1 MIWSRQTFLGIGMIV
16 GGSIMLYA
24 MAQQIDTADKP
35 AAAVVTKPAASN
47 KAPEPLTTDLAT
59 EKRLLAQKQKE
70 RAARI
75 AEQEKRAK
83 ELLAQQES
91 AEAEALAKSR
101 AENQRYADKTSAAKN
116 NSEASKSETSKSNVE
131 GDSATNA
138 AIAKAEANPQEAT
151 SKPESAKKNDEVKKA
166 EADKAKKEAQA
177 KKQAEQK
184 QAADKKAQAKKAQ
197 AKKET
202 EKKEAEKKEAKAATA
217 APKSVSTYR
226 IESGDSLGKLAE
238 KYHVPL
244 SALTQANGISK
255 DVTLKVGQKLTI
267 PSQSQIAKLKQDAQ
281 AAKKAEKDKRQ
292 QEEAKA
298 KKTKAIEDK
307 LENARKQVKE
317 TDAKGSF
324 GVQVAL
330 ATSQAN
336 ADEVVKKLKA
346 AGYDVKTSKTDR
358 GVRVMVGPERG
369 KVAALALKDKI
380 NNDPNVKTDSAW
392 VLYWR

>member
-116 NSEASKSETSKSNVE
+116 NSETSKSETSKNDVKA
-131 GDSATNA
+131 DSATNA

-177 KKQAEQK
+177 KKQA
-184 QAADKKAQAKKAQ
+184 ADKKAQAKKAQ
-197 AKKET
+197 DKKET

-255 DVTLKVGQKLTI
+255 DATLKVGQKLTI
-267 PSQSQIAKLKQDAQ
+267 PSQSQIAKLKQDAK